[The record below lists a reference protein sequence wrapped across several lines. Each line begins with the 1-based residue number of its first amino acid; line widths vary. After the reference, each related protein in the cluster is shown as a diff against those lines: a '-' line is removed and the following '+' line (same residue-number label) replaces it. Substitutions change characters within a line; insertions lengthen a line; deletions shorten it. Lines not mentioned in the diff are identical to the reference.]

1 MEEYIIIGKIDKNKL
16 GKYEEKVVTEDLILT
31 YERLNTHILMY
42 HREEYDQIKEYISE
56 VIEKPDYILE
66 DNSHIDTLIYLKN
79 IEQINK
85 KARIV
90 VKLAT
95 DINEKIY
102 TKNSI
107 LTIMRQRD
115 KSWSQTIKNRGKIIY
130 AKNWTFKNKDA
141 IINIQ

>member
-16 GKYEEKVVTEDLILT
+16 GKYEEKVVAEDLILT

-115 KSWSQTIKNRGKIIY
+115 KSWSQTIKNRSKIIY
-130 AKNWTFKNKDA
+130 AKN
-141 IINIQ
+141 

>member
-130 AKNWTFKNKDA
+130 AKN
-141 IINIQ
+141 